1 MQLSNRALK
10 RRHNQQVNQA
20 ITRRQSIRA
29 RASSEAS
36 LYDKLEGI
44 RVIRATNGSTC
55 ILRDE
60 WGNERVVLS
69 FTRSL
74 GCPFCQELAI
84 QLRRDIKPKLD
95 DMGIKL
101 IMVTIGTPEKSV
113 DFCRK
118 TGFPI
123 DSLLLDP
130 EQESY
135 QALDLK
141 ATLQDT
147 FFNPATP
154 LSLLQR
160 AASGQAND
168 LISVLSS
175 WNPFDQPIPPKGPIQ
190 ALQQGGLF
198 AFDGPRLLYAKR
210 DEATAAH
217 VSPQAL
223 EDLLALVRTDCNCT
237 T

>member
-1 MQLSNRALK
+1 MQHRALK
-10 RRHNQQVNQA
+10 INPIQKFNQN
-20 ITRRQSIRA
+20 RRQSVKA

-36 LYDKLEGI
+36 LYERLQGI
-44 RVIRATNGSTC
+44 RVIRASNGNSVF
-55 ILRDE
+55 LRDE
-60 WGNERVVLS
+60 WGANERVVLS

-101 IMVTIGTPEKSV
+101 IMVTIGTAEKSV

-123 DSLLLDP
+123 DSLFLDP

-154 LSLLQR
+154 LALLQR
-160 AASGQAND
+160 ATSGQAGD
-168 LISVLSS
+168 LLNVLSS
-175 WNPFDQPIPPKGPIQ
+175 WNPLEQPIPPKGPIQ